1 MAFYLDRLQ
10 SLEQAILDSFE
21 HDSSD
26 FVALKERVTSITIG
40 TTDLAG
46 DLEICF
52 KAILSTYLDSGS
64 TESCIE
70 RSPLIRLISFAFE
83 FALQYQDAND
93 NVPKIPFQLIEDVL
107 EHQTIYQAK
116 QIWAIIETWVCKI
129 TNPVM
134 FSKGKLVVLKTCN
147 SLLRKLSKSCDTEVS
162 KTS

>member
-26 FVALKERVTSITIG
+26 FVALKERVTSITFG